1 MDRARAAIV
10 AIAAGILVALSPVLE
25 WARLNSAGVAFA
37 QGGVGGS
44 ATGIDT
50 GVFGWAAMILGAILI
65 GGGLLSIANVSGR
78 AASIAVLLGGAASSA
93 LAVFVFATLESRFV
107 DYAVREAAST
117 VLPALKIRTLLS
129 TLFAEGSI
137 SVAPRIGLIVLG
149 AGGALGILAGLLG
162 SRRPLP
168 AKTLRRKLPAPK
180 MPVPARQS
188 GEGKFGF

>member
-50 GVFGWAAMILGAILI
+50 GGFGWAAMILGAVLI
-65 GGGLLSIANVSGR
+65 GGGLLSIANVSRR
-78 AASIAVLLGGAASSA
+78 AASIAELVGGAASSA
-93 LAVFVFATLESRFV
+93 LAVFVFVTLESRFV

-117 VLPALKIRTLLS
+117 VLPAVKIRTLLG
-129 TLFAEGSI
+129 TLFEEGSI

-149 AGGALGILAGLLG
+149 VGGAIGVLAGLLG
-162 SRRPLP
+162 SRRTVPV
-168 AKTLRRKLPAPK
+168 KTVGRKVPAPK
-180 MPVPARQS
+180 MPVPARRS
-188 GEGKFGF
+188 GEGKYGF